1 MAPPF
6 RARACWAPARSAAE
20 AADELRL
27 RLAEARDALGEQR
40 REHSRLRKVK
50 RAFDANLEL
59 RTRELELVV
68 SDLNRCRRGAIARTS
83 IAAPPAQMGGSAE
96 NRRVAVEAL
105 AGAHGRVAAVERRL
119 RGQATARVGLEGTLR
134 DADVAAETARVERAY
149 AEAARLLRFA
159 CGSASPPASGAA
171 SSGRRVQAKLPPR
184 ARDAR
189 VEAAYGGRGVPAR
202 PVSAAR
208 RRRDDNAQ
216 RSDCALAG
224 DAAREA
230 ARLVSLRDVKKKK
243 KDERVRAKRTRAAEA
258 KKRRLDAEF
267 RRTRAGIGSD
277 DQDEATGS
285 RRPTRVAA
293 AEDLRPQG
301 GQTGSPAVSG
311 QPEAIAKIPPFNAKP
326 SRSEAITEIPPFNA
340 SRPEAIAELPP
351 FNASRPEAIAEIPPF
366 NAKPSRSEA
375 IAEIP
380 PFNASRPEAI
390 AATELAKTK
399 AIAAKE
405 AEKMARI
412 AAERAAVE
420 RNAADQAERTAA
432 EGARLEAERNAAE
445 QAERAAAEGDR
456 LEAERLEADRRE
468 AKRLETEQREAKR
481 VEAEHVAAAKE
492 DAKRLAES
500 KAREATARHAAN
512 ETKRLETERLAAEE
526 ATRLE
531 AERLEAECAE
541 AERRAAEERRVAE
554 AEAERIEAERA
565 AGAETEEAEN
575 EAEATRIVAE
585 NLKEE
590 RAVDEASWG
599 ATTDG
604 DDDDDEQDSESS
616 EADTNN
622 DDDGAWE

>member
-27 RLAEARDALGEQR
+27 RLAEARDALEEQR
-40 REHSRLRKVK
+40 REHARLRKVK
-50 RAFDANLEL
+50 RAFEANLEL

-68 SDLNRCRRGAIARTS
+68 NDLNRCRRGAIARTS
-83 IAAPPAQMGGSAE
+83 AAAPPAQMGGSAE

-119 RGQATARVGLEGTLR
+119 RRQATARVGLEGTLR

-171 SSGRRVQAKLPPR
+171 SSGRRAQAKLPPR

-189 VEAAYGGRGVPAR
+189 VEAAYGGRGMPAR

-230 ARLVSLRDVKKKK
+230 ARLVSLRDAKKKK

-267 RRTRAGIGSD
+267 RRARAGIGRD

-285 RRPTRVAA
+285 RRPTRVAV

-301 GQTGSPAVSG
+301 GQTASPAVSV
-311 QPEAIAKIPPFNAKP
+311 QPEAVAEIPPFNAKP
-326 SRSEAITEIPPFNA
+326 SRS
-340 SRPEAIAELPP
+340 
-351 FNASRPEAIAEIPPF
+351 EAIAEIPPF

-380 PFNASRPEAI
+380 PFNAKPSRSEAIAEIPPFNAKPSRSEDI
-390 AATELAKTK
+390 AATELAKSN

-405 AEKMARI
+405 AEKLARI
-412 AAERAAVE
+412 AAERAEV
-420 RNAADQAERTAA
+420 
-432 EGARLEAERNAAE
+432 ERNAAE
-445 QAERAAAEGDR
+445 QAERAAAEGAR
-456 LEAERLEADRRE
+456 LEAGRLEADRRE
-468 AKRLETEQREAKR
+468 AKRLETEHLEAKR

-492 DAKRLAES
+492 GAKRLAEA
-500 KAREATARHAAN
+500 KAREAAARHVAN
-512 ETKRLETERLAAEE
+512 ETKRLETERLATEE

-531 AERLEAECAE
+531 AERLEAERAE
-541 AERRAAEERRVAE
+541 AERRAAEERRVAK
-554 AEAERIEAERA
+554 AEAERTEAERA

-575 EAEATRIVAE
+575 EAEAAHIVAE

-604 DDDDDEQDSESS
+604 DDDDDEQDSEPS

>member
-40 REHSRLRKVK
+40 REHARLRKVK
-50 RAFDANLEL
+50 RAFEANLEL

-68 SDLNRCRRGAIARTS
+68 SDLNRCRRGAIAHTS
-83 IAAPPAQMGGSAE
+83 AAAPPAQMGGSAE

-230 ARLVSLRDVKKKK
+230 ARLVSLRDAKKKK

-277 DQDEATGS
+277 DQHEATGS
-285 RRPTRVAA
+285 RRPTRVAV

-301 GQTGSPAVSG
+301 GQTASPAVSV
-311 QPEAIAKIPPFNAKP
+311 QPEAV
-326 SRSEAITEIPPFNA
+326 
-340 SRPEAIAELPP
+340 
-351 FNASRPEAIAEIPPF
+351 
-366 NAKPSRSEA
+366 
-375 IAEIP
+375 AEIP

-420 RNAADQAERTAA
+420 RNAA
-432 EGARLEAERNAAE
+432 E
-445 QAERAAAEGDR
+445 QAERAAAEGAR

-492 DAKRLAES
+492 EAKRLAES

-575 EAEATRIVAE
+575 EAEATCIVAE

-604 DDDDDEQDSESS
+604 DDDDDEQDSEPS

>member
-27 RLAEARDALGEQR
+27 RLAEARDALEEQR
-40 REHSRLRKVK
+40 REHARLRKVK
-50 RAFDANLEL
+50 RAFEANLEL

-83 IAAPPAQMGGSAE
+83 TAAPPAQMGGSAE

-230 ARLVSLRDVKKKK
+230 ARLISLRDAKKKK

-267 RRTRAGIGSD
+267 RRARAGIGRD

-285 RRPTRVAA
+285 RRPTRVAV

-301 GQTGSPAVSG
+301 GQTASPAVSV
-311 QPEAIAKIPPFNAKP
+311 QQEAIAEIPPFNAKP
-326 SRSEAITEIPPFNA
+326 SRSEDIIAEIPPFNA
-340 SRPEAIAELPP
+340 SRPEAIAEIPP

-412 AAERAAVE
+412 AAERAEV
-420 RNAADQAERTAA
+420 
-432 EGARLEAERNAAE
+432 ERNAAE
-445 QAERAAAEGDR
+445 QAERAAAERSR

-468 AKRLETEQREAKR
+468 AKRLEREQREADR
-481 VEAEHVAAAKE
+481 VDAEHVAAAKE
-492 DAKRLAES
+492 GAKRLAEA
-500 KAREATARHAAN
+500 KAREAAARHAAN

-554 AEAERIEAERA
+554 AEAERTEAERA

-604 DDDDDEQDSESS
+604 DDDDDEQDSEPS

>member
-27 RLAEARDALGEQR
+27 RLAEARDALEEQR
-40 REHSRLRKVK
+40 REHARLRKVK
-50 RAFDANLEL
+50 RAFEANLEL

-68 SDLNRCRRGAIARTS
+68 SDLNRCRRGAIAHTS
-83 IAAPPAQMGGSAE
+83 AAAPPAQMGGSAE

-184 ARDAR
+184 ARDAH
-189 VEAAYGGRGVPAR
+189 VEAAYGGRAVPAR

-230 ARLVSLRDVKKKK
+230 ARLVSLRVAKKKK

-267 RRTRAGIGSD
+267 RRTRAGIGRD

-285 RRPTRVAA
+285 RRPTRVAV

-301 GQTGSPAVSG
+301 GQTASPAVSV
-311 QPEAIAKIPPFNAKP
+311 QQ
-326 SRSEAITEIPPFNA
+326 
-340 SRPEAIAELPP
+340 
-351 FNASRPEAIAEIPPF
+351 EAIAEIPPF
-366 NAKPSRSEA
+366 NAKPSQSEAIAEIPSFNAKPSRPEA

-390 AATELAKTK
+390 AEIPPYNAKPSRSEDIAATELAKSN
-399 AIAAKE
+399 AVAAKE

-420 RNAADQAERTAA
+420 RNAA
-432 EGARLEAERNAAE
+432 E
-445 QAERAAAEGDR
+445 QSERAAAEGDR

-481 VEAEHVAAAKE
+481 VEADHVAAAKE
-492 DAKRLAES
+492 EAKRLAES
-500 KAREATARHAAN
+500 KAREAIARHAAN

-526 ATRLE
+526 VTRLE
-531 AERLEAECAE
+531 AEGLEAECAE

-565 AGAETEEAEN
+565 AGEETEEAEN

-604 DDDDDEQDSESS
+604 DDDDDDDEQDSEPS

>member
-50 RAFDANLEL
+50 RAFEANLEL

-83 IAAPPAQMGGSAE
+83 IAPPPAQMGGSAE

-119 RGQATARVGLEGTLR
+119 RRQATARVGLEGTLR

-171 SSGRRVQAKLPPR
+171 SSGRRAHAKLPPR

-230 ARLVSLRDVKKKK
+230 ARLVSLRDTKKKK
-243 KDERVRAKRTRAAEA
+243 KDESDRAKRTRAAEA

-267 RRTRAGIGSD
+267 RRTRAGIGRD

-285 RRPTRVAA
+285 RRPTRVAV

-301 GQTGSPAVSG
+301 GQTASPAVSV
-311 QPEAIAKIPPFNAKP
+311 QQEAIAEILPFNAKP
-326 SRSEAITEIPPFNA
+326 SQS
-340 SRPEAIAELPP
+340 EAIAEIPP

-375 IAEIP
+375 VAEIP

-420 RNAADQAERTAA
+420 RNAA
-432 EGARLEAERNAAE
+432 E
-445 QAERAAAEGDR
+445 QSERAAAEGDR

-492 DAKRLAES
+492 EAKRLAES
-500 KAREATARHAAN
+500 KAREATARHAAS

-604 DDDDDEQDSESS
+604 DDDDDEQDSEPS

>member
-6 RARACWAPARSAAE
+6 RARACWTPARSAAE

-27 RLAEARDALGEQR
+27 RLAEARDALEEQR
-40 REHSRLRKVK
+40 REHARLRKVK
-50 RAFDANLEL
+50 RAFEANLEL

-83 IAAPPAQMGGSAE
+83 TAAPPAQMGGSAE

-134 DADVAAETARVERAY
+134 DADVAAVTARVERAY

-230 ARLVSLRDVKKKK
+230 ARLVSLRDAKKKK

-258 KKRRLDAEF
+258 KKLRLDAEF
-267 RRTRAGIGSD
+267 RRTRAGIGRD

-311 QPEAIAKIPPFNAKP
+311 QPEAIAEIPPFNAKQSRSEAIAEIPPFNAKP
-326 SRSEAITEIPPFNA
+326 SRSEAVAEI
-340 SRPEAIAELPP
+340 PP

-375 IAEIP
+375 VADIP
-380 PFNASRPEAI
+380 SFNAKPSRSEDI

-399 AIAAKE
+399 AITAKE
-405 AEKMARI
+405 AKKMAR
-412 AAERAAVE
+412 
-420 RNAADQAERTAA
+420 
-432 EGARLEAERNAAE
+432 
-445 QAERAAAEGDR
+445 
-456 LEAERLEADRRE
+456 
-468 AKRLETEQREAKR
+468 
-481 VEAEHVAAAKE
+481 VAA
-492 DAKRLAES
+492 RG
-500 KAREATARHAAN
+500 H
-512 ETKRLETERLAAEE
+512 
-526 ATRLE
+526 
-531 AERLEAECAE
+531 
-541 AERRAAEERRVAE
+541 RRDS
-554 AEAERIEAERA
+554 
-565 AGAETEEAEN
+565 
-575 EAEATRIVAE
+575 
-585 NLKEE
+585 
-590 RAVDEASWG
+590 AV
-599 ATTDG
+599 
-604 DDDDDEQDSESS
+604 
-616 EADTNN
+616 
-622 DDDGAWE
+622 

>member
-27 RLAEARDALGEQR
+27 RLAEARDALEEQR
-40 REHSRLRKVK
+40 REHARLRKVK
-50 RAFDANLEL
+50 RAFEANLEL

-83 IAAPPAQMGGSAE
+83 IAAPPAQTGGSAE

-119 RGQATARVGLEGTLR
+119 RRQATARVGLEGTLR

-171 SSGRRVQAKLPPR
+171 SSGRRAQAKLPPR
-184 ARDAR
+184 ARDAH
-189 VEAAYGGRGVPAR
+189 VEAAYGGRAVPAR

-267 RRTRAGIGSD
+267 RRARAGIGRD

-285 RRPTRVAA
+285 RRPTRVAV

-301 GQTGSPAVSG
+301 GQTASPAVSV
-311 QPEAIAKIPPFNAKP
+311 QPEAVA
-326 SRSEAITEIPPFNA
+326 EI
-340 SRPEAIAELPP
+340 PP

-366 NAKPSRSEA
+366 NVKPSRSEA

-390 AATELAKTK
+390 AATELAKTN

-412 AAERAAVE
+412 AAGRAEV
-420 RNAADQAERTAA
+420 
-432 EGARLEAERNAAE
+432 ERNAAE
-445 QAERAAAEGDR
+445 QAERAAAER
-456 LEAERLEADRRE
+456 ARHEAERLEADRRE
-468 AKRLETEQREAKR
+468 AKRLETEQREAER
-481 VEAEHVAAAKE
+481 VDAEHVAAAKE
-492 DAKRLAES
+492 EAKRLAEA

-531 AERLEAECAE
+531 AERLEAERAE

-554 AEAERIEAERA
+554 AEAERTEAERA

-575 EAEATRIVAE
+575 EAEAARIVAE

-604 DDDDDEQDSESS
+604 DDDDDEQDSEPS

>member
-27 RLAEARDALGEQR
+27 RLAEARDALEEQR
-40 REHSRLRKVK
+40 REHARLRKVK
-50 RAFDANLEL
+50 RAFEANLEL

-83 IAAPPAQMGGSAE
+83 TAAPPAQMGGSAE

-119 RGQATARVGLEGTLR
+119 RRQATARVGLEGTLR

-171 SSGRRVQAKLPPR
+171 SSGRRAQAKLPPR

-189 VEAAYGGRGVPAR
+189 VEAAYGGRGMPAR

-230 ARLVSLRDVKKKK
+230 ARLVSLRDAKKKK
-243 KDERVRAKRTRAAEA
+243 KDERVHAKRTRAAEA

-267 RRTRAGIGSD
+267 RRARAGIGRD

-285 RRPTRVAA
+285 RRPTRVAV
-293 AEDLRPQG
+293 AEDLRSQG
-301 GQTGSPAVSG
+301 GQTASPAVSV
-311 QPEAIAKIPPFNAKP
+311 QQEAIAEILPFNAKP
-326 SRSEAITEIPPFNA
+326 SRSED
-340 SRPEAIAELPP
+340 
-351 FNASRPEAIAEIPPF
+351 
-366 NAKPSRSEA
+366 
-375 IAEIP
+375 
-380 PFNASRPEAI
+380 I
-390 AATELAKTK
+390 AATELAKSN

-405 AEKMARI
+405 AEKLARI
-412 AAERAAVE
+412 AAERAEV
-420 RNAADQAERTAA
+420 
-432 EGARLEAERNAAE
+432 ERNAAE
-445 QAERAAAEGDR
+445 QAERAAAERAR

-468 AKRLETEQREAKR
+468 AKRLETEHLEAKR

-492 DAKRLAES
+492 GAKRLAEA
-500 KAREATARHAAN
+500 KAREAAARHVAN

-531 AERLEAECAE
+531 AERLEAERAE

-554 AEAERIEAERA
+554 AEAERTEAERA

-575 EAEATRIVAE
+575 EAEAAHIVAE

-604 DDDDDEQDSESS
+604 DDDDDDEQDSEPS

>member
-27 RLAEARDALGEQR
+27 RLAEARDALEEQR
-40 REHSRLRKVK
+40 REHARLRKVK
-50 RAFDANLEL
+50 RAFEANLEL

-119 RGQATARVGLEGTLR
+119 RRQATARVGLEGTLR

-171 SSGRRVQAKLPPR
+171 SSGRRAQAKLPPR

-230 ARLVSLRDVKKKK
+230 ARLVSLRDAKKKK

-301 GQTGSPAVSG
+301 GQTASPAVSG
-311 QPEAIAKIPPFNAKP
+311 QPEAIAEIPPFNAKP
-326 SRSEAITEIPPFNA
+326 SRS
-340 SRPEAIAELPP
+340 
-351 FNASRPEAIAEIPPF
+351 EAIAEIPPF

-412 AAERAAVE
+412 AAERAEV
-420 RNAADQAERTAA
+420 
-432 EGARLEAERNAAE
+432 ERNAAE

-492 DAKRLAES
+492 EAKRLAES

-604 DDDDDEQDSESS
+604 DDDDDEQDSEPS

>member
-27 RLAEARDALGEQR
+27 RLAEARDALEEQR
-40 REHSRLRKVK
+40 REHARLRKVK
-50 RAFDANLEL
+50 RAFEANLEL

-83 IAAPPAQMGGSAE
+83 TAAPPAQMGGSAE

-119 RGQATARVGLEGTLR
+119 RRQATARVGLEGTLR

-159 CGSASPPASGAA
+159 CGSVSPPASGAA
-171 SSGRRVQAKLPPR
+171 SSGRRAQAKLPPR

-230 ARLVSLRDVKKKK
+230 ARLVSLRVAKKKK

-267 RRTRAGIGSD
+267 RRTRAGIGRD

-285 RRPTRVAA
+285 RRPTRVAV

-301 GQTGSPAVSG
+301 GQTASPAVSV
-311 QPEAIAKIPPFNAKP
+311 QPEAV
-326 SRSEAITEIPPFNA
+326 
-340 SRPEAIAELPP
+340 
-351 FNASRPEAIAEIPPF
+351 AEIPPF

-390 AATELAKTK
+390 AATELAKTN

-412 AAERAAVE
+412 AAGRAEV
-420 RNAADQAERTAA
+420 
-432 EGARLEAERNAAE
+432 ERNAAE
-445 QAERAAAEGDR
+445 QAERAAAERAR

-492 DAKRLAES
+492 EAKRLAES
-500 KAREATARHAAN
+500 KAREAIARHAAN

-541 AERRAAEERRVAE
+541 AERRVAGERRVAE
-554 AEAERIEAERA
+554 AEAERTEAERA

-575 EAEATRIVAE
+575 EAEAARIVAE

-604 DDDDDEQDSESS
+604 DDDDDEQDSEPS

>member
-6 RARACWAPARSAAE
+6 RARACWTPARSAAE

-27 RLAEARDALGEQR
+27 RLAEARDALEEQR
-40 REHSRLRKVK
+40 REHARLRKVK
-50 RAFDANLEL
+50 RAFEANLEL

-83 IAAPPAQMGGSAE
+83 TAAPPAQMGGSAE

-171 SSGRRVQAKLPPR
+171 SSGRRAQAKLPPR

-230 ARLVSLRDVKKKK
+230 ARLVSLRDAKKKK

-267 RRTRAGIGSD
+267 RRTRAGIRSD

-285 RRPTRVAA
+285 RRPTRVAV

-301 GQTGSPAVSG
+301 GQTASPAVSG
-311 QPEAIAKIPPFNAKP
+311 Q
-326 SRSEAITEIPPFNA
+326 
-340 SRPEAIAELPP
+340 
-351 FNASRPEAIAEIPPF
+351 PEAIAEIPPF
-366 NAKPSRSEA
+366 NAKQSRSEA
-375 IAEIP
+375 VADIP
-380 PFNASRPEAI
+380 PFNAKPSRSEDI
-390 AATELAKTK
+390 AATELAKSN
-399 AIAAKE
+399 AVAAKE

-412 AAERAAVE
+412 AAERAEV
-420 RNAADQAERTAA
+420 
-432 EGARLEAERNAAE
+432 ERNAAE

-492 DAKRLAES
+492 EAKRLTEP

-604 DDDDDEQDSESS
+604 DDDDDEQDSEPS

-622 DDDGAWE
+622 DDDGAWD

>member
-27 RLAEARDALGEQR
+27 RLAEARDALEEQR
-40 REHSRLRKVK
+40 REHARLRKVK
-50 RAFDANLEL
+50 RAFEANLEL

-68 SDLNRCRRGAIARTS
+68 NDLNRCRRGAIARTS
-83 IAAPPAQMGGSAE
+83 AAAPPAQMGGSAE

-119 RGQATARVGLEGTLR
+119 RRQATARVGLEGTLR

-171 SSGRRVQAKLPPR
+171 SSGRRAQAKLPPR

-230 ARLVSLRDVKKKK
+230 ARLVSLRDAKKKK

-267 RRTRAGIGSD
+267 RRTRAGIGRD

-301 GQTGSPAVSG
+301 GQTASPAVSV
-311 QPEAIAKIPPFNAKP
+311 QQ
-326 SRSEAITEIPPFNA
+326 
-340 SRPEAIAELPP
+340 
-351 FNASRPEAIAEIPPF
+351 EAIAEIPPF

-390 AATELAKTK
+390 AATELAKTN

-420 RNAADQAERTAA
+420 RNAA
-432 EGARLEAERNAAE
+432 E
-445 QAERAAAEGDR
+445 QAERAAAEGAR

-492 DAKRLAES
+492 EAKRLAES

-531 AERLEAECAE
+531 AERLEAERAE

-575 EAEATRIVAE
+575 EAEAARIVAE

-604 DDDDDEQDSESS
+604 DDDDDEQDSEPS

>member
-27 RLAEARDALGEQR
+27 RLAEARDALEEQR
-40 REHSRLRKVK
+40 REHARLRKVK
-50 RAFDANLEL
+50 RAFEANLEL

-68 SDLNRCRRGAIARTS
+68 SDLNRCRRGAIAHTS
-83 IAAPPAQMGGSAE
+83 AAAPPAQMGGSAE

-119 RGQATARVGLEGTLR
+119 RRQATARVGLEGTLR

-171 SSGRRVQAKLPPR
+171 SSGRRAQAKLPPR

-230 ARLVSLRDVKKKK
+230 ARLVSLRDAKKKK

-301 GQTGSPAVSG
+301 GQTASPAVSV
-311 QPEAIAKIPPFNAKP
+311 QQ
-326 SRSEAITEIPPFNA
+326 
-340 SRPEAIAELPP
+340 
-351 FNASRPEAIAEIPPF
+351 EAIAEIPPF
-366 NAKPSRSEA
+366 NAKPSRSEDIIAEIPPFNASRPEA

-420 RNAADQAERTAA
+420 RNAAEQAERAAA

-492 DAKRLAES
+492 EAKRLAES

-554 AEAERIEAERA
+554 AEAERTEAERA

-604 DDDDDEQDSESS
+604 DDDDDEQDSEPS

>member
-50 RAFDANLEL
+50 RAFEANLEL

-83 IAAPPAQMGGSAE
+83 TAAPPAQMGGSAE

-159 CGSASPPASGAA
+159 CGSASRPASGAA
-171 SSGRRVQAKLPPR
+171 SSGRRAQAKLPPR

-243 KDERVRAKRTRAAEA
+243 KDERVRTKRTRAAEA

-267 RRTRAGIGSD
+267 RRTRAGIGRD

-301 GQTGSPAVSG
+301 GQTASPAVSG
-311 QPEAIAKIPPFNAKP
+311 Q
-326 SRSEAITEIPPFNA
+326 
-340 SRPEAIAELPP
+340 
-351 FNASRPEAIAEIPPF
+351 PEAIAEIPPF

-390 AATELAKTK
+390 AEIPPYNAKPSRSEDIAATELAKSN
-399 AIAAKE
+399 AVAAKE

-420 RNAADQAERTAA
+420 RNAA
-432 EGARLEAERNAAE
+432 E
-445 QAERAAAEGDR
+445 QSERAAAEGDR

-492 DAKRLAES
+492 EAKRLAES
-500 KAREATARHAAN
+500 KAREAIARHAAN

-531 AERLEAECAE
+531 AERLEAERAE

-604 DDDDDEQDSESS
+604 DDDDDEQDSEPS

>member
-27 RLAEARDALGEQR
+27 RLAEARDALEEQR
-40 REHSRLRKVK
+40 REHARLRKVK
-50 RAFDANLEL
+50 RAFEANLEL

-68 SDLNRCRRGAIARTS
+68 NDLNRCRRGAIARTS
-83 IAAPPAQMGGSAE
+83 AAAPPAQMGGSAE

-119 RGQATARVGLEGTLR
+119 RRQATARVGLEGTLR

-171 SSGRRVQAKLPPR
+171 SSGRRAQAKLPPR

-230 ARLVSLRDVKKKK
+230 ARLVSLRDAKKKK

-267 RRTRAGIGSD
+267 RRTRAGIGRD

-285 RRPTRVAA
+285 RRPTRVAV
-293 AEDLRPQG
+293 AEDLRSQG
-301 GQTGSPAVSG
+301 GQTASPAVSV
-311 QPEAIAKIPPFNAKP
+311 Q
-326 SRSEAITEIPPFNA
+326 
-340 SRPEAIAELPP
+340 
-351 FNASRPEAIAEIPPF
+351 PEAIAEIPRF

-390 AATELAKTK
+390 AATELAKTN

-412 AAERAAVE
+412 AAGRAEV
-420 RNAADQAERTAA
+420 
-432 EGARLEAERNAAE
+432 ERNAAE
-445 QAERAAAEGDR
+445 QAERAAAEGAR

-492 DAKRLAES
+492 EAKRLAES

-541 AERRAAEERRVAE
+541 AERRVAGERRVAE
-554 AEAERIEAERA
+554 AEAERTEAERA

-575 EAEATRIVAE
+575 EAEAARIVAE

-604 DDDDDEQDSESS
+604 DDDDDEQDSEPS

>member
-27 RLAEARDALGEQR
+27 RLAEARDALEEQR
-40 REHSRLRKVK
+40 REHARLRKVK
-50 RAFDANLEL
+50 RAFEANLEL

-83 IAAPPAQMGGSAE
+83 AAAPPAQMGGSAE

-119 RGQATARVGLEGTLR
+119 RRQATARVGLEGTLR

-171 SSGRRVQAKLPPR
+171 SSGRRAQAKLPPR

-230 ARLVSLRDVKKKK
+230 ARLVSLRDAKKKK
-243 KDERVRAKRTRAAEA
+243 KDERVHAKRTRAAEA

-277 DQDEATGS
+277 DQHEATGS
-285 RRPTRVAA
+285 RRPTRVAV

-301 GQTGSPAVSG
+301 GQTASPAVSG
-311 QPEAIAKIPPFNAKP
+311 Q
-326 SRSEAITEIPPFNA
+326 
-340 SRPEAIAELPP
+340 
-351 FNASRPEAIAEIPPF
+351 PEAIAEIPPF

-390 AATELAKTK
+390 AATELAKTN

-412 AAERAAVE
+412 AAERAEV
-420 RNAADQAERTAA
+420 
-432 EGARLEAERNAAE
+432 ERNAAE
-445 QAERAAAEGDR
+445 QAERAAAEGAR
-456 LEAERLEADRRE
+456 LEAGRLEADRRE
-468 AKRLETEQREAKR
+468 AKRLETEQREAER
-481 VEAEHVAAAKE
+481 VDAEHVAAAKE
-492 DAKRLAES
+492 GAKRLAEA
-500 KAREATARHAAN
+500 KAREAAARHVAN

-531 AERLEAECAE
+531 AERLEAERAE

-554 AEAERIEAERA
+554 AEAERTEAERA

-575 EAEATRIVAE
+575 EAEAAHIVAE

-604 DDDDDEQDSESS
+604 DDDDDEQDSEPS

>member
-27 RLAEARDALGEQR
+27 RLAEARDALEEQR
-40 REHSRLRKVK
+40 REHARLRKVK
-50 RAFDANLEL
+50 RAFEANLEL

-83 IAAPPAQMGGSAE
+83 AAAPPAQMGGSAE

-119 RGQATARVGLEGTLR
+119 RRQATARVGLEGTLR

-171 SSGRRVQAKLPPR
+171 SSARRAQAKLPPR

-230 ARLVSLRDVKKKK
+230 ARLVSLRDAKKKK

-267 RRTRAGIGSD
+267 RRTRAGIGRD

-285 RRPTRVAA
+285 RRPTRVAV

-301 GQTGSPAVSG
+301 GQTASPAGSV
-311 QPEAIAKIPPFNAKP
+311 
-326 SRSEAITEIPPFNA
+326 
-340 SRPEAIAELPP
+340 
-351 FNASRPEAIAEIPPF
+351 
-366 NAKPSRSEA
+366 
-375 IAEIP
+375 
-380 PFNASRPEAI
+380 
-390 AATELAKTK
+390 
-399 AIAAKE
+399 
-405 AEKMARI
+405 
-412 AAERAAVE
+412 
-420 RNAADQAERTAA
+420 
-432 EGARLEAERNAAE
+432 
-445 QAERAAAEGDR
+445 
-456 LEAERLEADRRE
+456 
-468 AKRLETEQREAKR
+468 
-481 VEAEHVAAAKE
+481 
-492 DAKRLAES
+492 
-500 KAREATARHAAN
+500 
-512 ETKRLETERLAAEE
+512 
-526 ATRLE
+526 
-531 AERLEAECAE
+531 
-541 AERRAAEERRVAE
+541 
-554 AEAERIEAERA
+554 
-565 AGAETEEAEN
+565 
-575 EAEATRIVAE
+575 
-585 NLKEE
+585 
-590 RAVDEASWG
+590 
-599 ATTDG
+599 
-604 DDDDDEQDSESS
+604 
-616 EADTNN
+616 
-622 DDDGAWE
+622 

>member
-27 RLAEARDALGEQR
+27 RLAEARDALEEQR
-40 REHSRLRKVK
+40 REHARLRKVK
-50 RAFDANLEL
+50 RAFEANLEL

-68 SDLNRCRRGAIARTS
+68 NDLNRCRRGAIARTS
-83 IAAPPAQMGGSAE
+83 AAAPPAQMGGSAE

-119 RGQATARVGLEGTLR
+119 RRQATARVGLEGTLR

-171 SSGRRVQAKLPPR
+171 SSGRRAQAKLPPR

-189 VEAAYGGRGVPAR
+189 VEAAYGGRGMPAR

-230 ARLVSLRDVKKKK
+230 ARLVSLRDAKKKK
-243 KDERVRAKRTRAAEA
+243 KDERVHAKRTRAAEA

-267 RRTRAGIGSD
+267 RRARAGIGRD

-285 RRPTRVAA
+285 RRPTRVAV
-293 AEDLRPQG
+293 AEDLRSQG
-301 GQTGSPAVSG
+301 GQTASPAVSV
-311 QPEAIAKIPPFNAKP
+311 QQEAIAEILPFNAKP
-326 SRSEAITEIPPFNA
+326 SRSED
-340 SRPEAIAELPP
+340 
-351 FNASRPEAIAEIPPF
+351 
-366 NAKPSRSEA
+366 
-375 IAEIP
+375 
-380 PFNASRPEAI
+380 I
-390 AATELAKTK
+390 AATELAKSN

-405 AEKMARI
+405 AEKLARI
-412 AAERAAVE
+412 AAERAEV
-420 RNAADQAERTAA
+420 
-432 EGARLEAERNAAE
+432 ERNAAE
-445 QAERAAAEGDR
+445 QAERAAAERAR

-468 AKRLETEQREAKR
+468 AKRLETEHLEAKR

-492 DAKRLAES
+492 GAKRLAEA
-500 KAREATARHAAN
+500 KAREAAARHVAN

-531 AERLEAECAE
+531 AERLEAERAE

-554 AEAERIEAERA
+554 AEAERTEAERA

-575 EAEATRIVAE
+575 EAEAAHIVAE

-604 DDDDDEQDSESS
+604 DDDDDEQDSEPS

>member
-27 RLAEARDALGEQR
+27 RLAEARDALEEQR
-40 REHSRLRKVK
+40 REHARLRKVK
-50 RAFDANLEL
+50 RAFEANLEL

-83 IAAPPAQMGGSAE
+83 TAAPPAQMGGSAE

-119 RGQATARVGLEGTLR
+119 RRQATARVGLEGTLR

-230 ARLVSLRDVKKKK
+230 ARLVSLRDAKKKK

-301 GQTGSPAVSG
+301 GQTASSAVSV
-311 QPEAIAKIPPFNAKP
+311 QQEAIAEIPPFNAKP
-326 SRSEAITEIPPFNA
+326 SRPD
-340 SRPEAIAELPP
+340 
-351 FNASRPEAIAEIPPF
+351 AIAEIPPF

-380 PFNASRPEAI
+380 PFNAKPSRSEDI
-390 AATELAKTK
+390 AATELAKSN

-405 AEKMARI
+405 AEKLARI
-412 AAERAAVE
+412 AAERAEV
-420 RNAADQAERTAA
+420 
-432 EGARLEAERNAAE
+432 ERNAAE
-445 QAERAAAEGDR
+445 QAERAAAEGAR
-456 LEAERLEADRRE
+456 LEAGRLEADRRE
-468 AKRLETEQREAKR
+468 AKRLETEHLEAKR

-492 DAKRLAES
+492 GAKQLAEA
-500 KAREATARHAAN
+500 KAREAAARHAAN
-512 ETKRLETERLAAEE
+512 EAKRLETERLAAEE

-604 DDDDDEQDSESS
+604 DDDDDEQDSEPS

>member
-27 RLAEARDALGEQR
+27 RLAEARNALGEQR

-50 RAFDANLEL
+50 RAFEANLEL

-119 RGQATARVGLEGTLR
+119 RRQATARVGLEGTLR

-171 SSGRRVQAKLPPR
+171 SSARRAQAKLPPR

-230 ARLVSLRDVKKKK
+230 ARLVSLRDAKKKK

-258 KKRRLDAEF
+258 KKLRLDAEF
-267 RRTRAGIGSD
+267 RRTRAGIGRD
-277 DQDEATGS
+277 DQDAAAGS
-285 RRPTRVAA
+285 RRPTRVAV

-301 GQTGSPAVSG
+301 GQTASPAVSV
-311 QPEAIAKIPPFNAKP
+311 QPEAIAEIPPFNAKP
-326 SRSEAITEIPPFNA
+326 SRSGAIAEIPPFNA
-340 SRPEAIAELPP
+340 KPSR
-351 FNASRPEAIAEIPPF
+351 SEAIAEIPPF

-375 IAEIP
+375 IAELP

-420 RNAADQAERTAA
+420 RNAA
-432 EGARLEAERNAAE
+432 E
-445 QAERAAAEGDR
+445 QAERAAAEGAR

-492 DAKRLAES
+492 EAKRLAES
-500 KAREATARHAAN
+500 EAREATARHAAN

-526 ATRLE
+526 VTRLE

-604 DDDDDEQDSESS
+604 DDDDDEQDSEPS

>member
-50 RAFDANLEL
+50 RAFEANLEL

-68 SDLNRCRRGAIARTS
+68 SDLNRCRRGVIARTS
-83 IAAPPAQMGGSAE
+83 AAAPSAQMGGSAE

-119 RGQATARVGLEGTLR
+119 RRQATARVGLEGTLR

-171 SSGRRVQAKLPPR
+171 SSGRRAQAKLPPR

-230 ARLVSLRDVKKKK
+230 ARLVSLRDAKKKK

-267 RRTRAGIGSD
+267 RRTRAGIGRD

-301 GQTGSPAVSG
+301 GQMASLAVSV
-311 QPEAIAKIPPFNAKP
+311 QPEAIAEIPPFNAKP
-326 SRSEAITEIPPFNA
+326 SRSEAIAEI
-340 SRPEAIAELPP
+340 PP

-390 AATELAKTK
+390 AATELAKTN

-412 AAERAAVE
+412 AAERAEVE
-420 RNAADQAERTAA
+420 RS
-432 EGARLEAERNAAE
+432 AAE
-445 QAERAAAEGDR
+445 QAKRAAAER
-456 LEAERLEADRRE
+456 AWLEAERLEADRRE
-468 AKRLETEQREAKR
+468 AKRLETEQREAER
-481 VEAEHVAAAKE
+481 VDAEHVAAAKE
-492 DAKRLAES
+492 GAKRLAEA
-500 KAREATARHAAN
+500 KAREAAARHAAN

-541 AERRAAEERRVAE
+541 AERRVAEERCVAE
-554 AEAERIEAERA
+554 AEAERTEAERA
-565 AGAETEEAEN
+565 AGAETEEAEH
-575 EAEATRIVAE
+575 EAAAAHIVAE

-604 DDDDDEQDSESS
+604 DDDDDEQDSEPS